1 MPLRNDHVKECH
13 NNEEDKVEEDTL
25 TLSSDSDSECFIPP
39 SCSNDAEG
47 KAFIHYDIVLSSTYS
62 VPVLYFSI
70 KDAEHRFPP
79 TQHVLYK
86 HIIIPN
92 GYEEQTKEGSVGV
105 LGGVSV
111 AVSCAPFL
119 SFLHP
124 SLPSLYLF
132 NGTDEG
138 RIRSVTTDTV
148 RGISD

>member
-1 MPLRNDHVKECH
+1 MKDHH
-13 NNEEDKVEEDTL
+13 SNEEDEVEEDTL
-25 TLSSDSDSECFIPP
+25 PSLSDSDSECFIPP
-39 SCSNDAEG
+39 TCSNDAEG

-70 KDAEHRFPP
+70 KDVEHRFPP

-111 AVSCAPFL
+111 SVSCVFSLSLLHTSLSSFVFL
-119 SFLHP
+119 M
-124 SLPSLYLF
+124 
-132 NGTDEG
+132 G
-138 RIRSVTTDTV
+138 
-148 RGISD
+148 